1 MEQLSDVI
9 GLDLIMHGTVSDEAT
24 IRDTAIAQPLIV
36 AASIATA
43 NLLELF
49 DVSAVAGHSVGE
61 VAAGYVSGILSEA
74 DAMKLVQVRANAM
87 AKAAKSTTIVKIE
100 RISVNKK
107 TSQGRGNIKMSSM
120 PKKKK
125 ADFKKYRGQGR

>member
-1 MEQLSDVI
+1 
-9 GLDLIMHGTVSDEAT
+9 
-24 IRDTAIAQPLIV
+24 
-36 AASIATA
+36 
-43 NLLELF
+43 
-49 DVSAVAGHSVGE
+49 
-61 VAAGYVSGILSEA
+61 
-74 DAMKLVQVRANAM
+74 M